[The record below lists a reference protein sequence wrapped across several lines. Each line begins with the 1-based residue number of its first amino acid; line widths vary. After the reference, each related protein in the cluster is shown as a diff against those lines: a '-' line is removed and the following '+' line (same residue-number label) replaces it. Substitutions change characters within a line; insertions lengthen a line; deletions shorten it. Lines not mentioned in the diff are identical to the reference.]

1 MLLTVAPDFDIRT
14 PHLAPRA
21 SRRIVWQERYDG
33 IAVVAYQGGRAI
45 AGISGPWSNRYA
57 LTWWQPH
64 MNAQLEIFDTLEAAK
79 QAVEAQLDAPS
90 VAPRAHVP
98 ALQPTRTSWL
108 TRARRWLHRRHADV
122 AALRSRSQRADADL
136 SGLNFSATED

>member
-1 MLLTVAPDFDIRT
+1 
-14 PHLAPRA
+14 
-21 SRRIVWQERYDG
+21 
-33 IAVVAYQGGRAI
+33 
-45 AGISGPWSNRYA
+45 
-57 LTWWQPH
+57 
-64 MNAQLEIFDTLEAAK
+64 
-79 QAVEAQLDAPS
+79 
-90 VAPRAHVP
+90 VP